1 MSSQPSVC
9 ASVAVMPRRVSLLN
23 TPTLLA
29 EDVRGHTRRGRSPEN
44 YSPDF
49 QVCFPYLGLFVWEVG
64 ADRVVA
70 HANQVLFVTGGET
83 YVLEQPASTAY
94 AELVITPDLPTL
106 AELARVRDE
115 HVASHR
121 LFRRRSCRASFSL
134 QRAVA
139 ECVQR
144 SSAEDADPIAREEWI
159 LDLLR
164 AALLHETPPAPPAAS
179 THRLISRAK
188 EYLEAHLSR
197 SLLLAD
203 VAKAVG
209 ASPAYLTD
217 VFRRVEGI
225 PLHRYVIQLR
235 LARALTELPHTNDL
249 TRLALAL
256 GFSSHSHFTALF
268 RCAFGITPSAFRER
282 AAARRPPSTQP

>member
-1 MSSQPSVC
+1 MSTKPSVC
-9 ASVAVMPRRVSLLN
+9 ASVAVTPHRVSLLN

-29 EDVRGHTRRGRSPEN
+29 EDVHGQTRRGRSPED

-64 ADRVVA
+64 GDRVVA
-70 HANQVLFVTGGET
+70 HANQVLFVRGGES
-83 YVLEQPASTAY
+83 YVLEQPVSTEY

-115 HVASHR
+115 HLASHR
-121 LFRRRSCRASFSL
+121 LFRRRSCRASFNL
-134 QRAVA
+134 QREVA
-139 ECVQR
+139 EFLHR
-144 SSAEDADPIAREEWI
+144 SSAEDADPMAREERL

-164 AALLHETPPAPPAAS
+164 AALLHEAPPTPTAPS

-188 EYLEAHLSR
+188 EYLEAHLSH

-203 VAKAVG
+203 VARAVG

-235 LARALTELPHTNDL
+235 LARALTELPHANDL

-282 AAARRPPSTQP
+282 AGARRLPPLQP